1 LVERGWC
8 SRLSTI
14 LTSIDLNDFDQI
26 EKTLMVMMPITDVC
40 RADFVSLLPILD
52 RLNDMYTK
60 NNDNEDSTHIDILHN
75 IQNLRNSLLQK
86 SSIDL

>member
-1 LVERGWC
+1 
-8 SRLSTI
+8 
-14 LTSIDLNDFDQI
+14 
-26 EKTLMVMMPITDVC
+26 MMPITDVC
-40 RADFVSLLPILD
+40 RTDFVSLLPILD

-60 NNDNEDSTHIDILHN
+60 NNDNEDSTYIDILHN